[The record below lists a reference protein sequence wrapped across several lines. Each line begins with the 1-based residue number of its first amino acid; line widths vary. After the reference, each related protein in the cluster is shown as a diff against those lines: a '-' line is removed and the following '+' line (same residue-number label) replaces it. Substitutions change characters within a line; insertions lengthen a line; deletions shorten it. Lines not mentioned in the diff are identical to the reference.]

1 MNKDLVVPEDKWKFN
16 SEVTGCF
23 DDMLERSIPQY
34 DIMRKAVT
42 DLAKNYVKNK
52 TDIVDLGAS
61 KGDAIDPL
69 IQEFGAYN
77 RYILCETSKPMLEV
91 CRTRFKGLIDVNVV
105 AVRDIDLRT
114 DFPYSNASVILSVL
128 TLMFIPINYRQ
139 NILRKC
145 YEMLNEGGALIV
157 VEKVLGN
164 SAEIDKIM
172 IDLYHNK
179 KNENGYDQEAIVR
192 KSLSLEGVL
201 VPLTAK
207 WNEMLLYEAGFRFV
221 DSFWRWM
228 NFAGWIAIK

>member
-1 MNKDLVVPEDKWKFN
+1 MKDIVIPAEKWEFN

-34 DIMRKAVT
+34 EIMRKAVS
-42 DLAKNYVKNK
+42 DLAMNYAKPK

-77 RYILCETSKPMLEV
+77 RFILVETSKPMVEV
-91 CRTRFKGLIDVNVV
+91 CRRRFKGLIDVNVV
-105 AVRDIDLRT
+105 TVRDMDLRK
-114 DFPYSNASVILSVL
+114 DFPYCEASVILSVL
-128 TLMFIPINYRQ
+128 TLMFVPINYRQ

-145 YEMLNEGGALIV
+145 YESLNEGGALIV

-179 KNENGYDQEAIVR
+179 KNENGYDQESIVR

-207 WNEMLLYEAGFRFV
+207 WNEMLLYESGFRFV